1 MANNKKYTNNNAGEG
16 VEKKEPSY
24 AVGRNINW
32 YNYYEE
38 HYGGSLKELNIE
50 LPYDPAIPLFP
61 TNLEKTIL
69 PEDICT
75 PVFTAAL
82 FTMAKTWKQPNIH

>member
-1 MANNKKYTNNNAGEG
+1 MANNKKNTNNNAGEG
-16 VEKKEPSY
+16 VEKKEPSC

-32 YNYYEE
+32 YYGE

>member
-1 MANNKKYTNNNAGEG
+1 MANNKKNTNNNAGEG
-16 VEKKEPSY
+16 VEKKEPSC

-32 YNYYEE
+32 YYGE

-50 LPYDPAIPLFP
+50 LPYDPAIPLLG

-69 PEDICT
+69 PKDICT